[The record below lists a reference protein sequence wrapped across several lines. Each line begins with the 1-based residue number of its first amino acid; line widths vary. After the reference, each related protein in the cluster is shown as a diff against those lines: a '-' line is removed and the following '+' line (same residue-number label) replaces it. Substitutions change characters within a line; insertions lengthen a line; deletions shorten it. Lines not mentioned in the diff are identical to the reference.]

1 MPSKE
6 KLEQLPL
13 AGLAVLCKQVAD
25 NPKGYTEAGA
35 TEAEQADASMVQ
47 TPATASRPSLRE
59 QQEVER
65 DQAELKKRMVEFLAG
80 IL

>member
-47 TPATASRPSLRE
+47 TPATA
-59 QQEVER
+59 
-65 DQAELKKRMVEFLAG
+65 
-80 IL
+80 

>member
-6 KLEQLPL
+6 KLGELPL

-25 NPKGYTEAGA
+25 NPKEYTEAGA
-35 TEAEQADASMVQ
+35 TEADKLTRQWFKLQ
-47 TPATASRPSLRE
+47 QPPRPSLRE

-80 IL
+80 VL